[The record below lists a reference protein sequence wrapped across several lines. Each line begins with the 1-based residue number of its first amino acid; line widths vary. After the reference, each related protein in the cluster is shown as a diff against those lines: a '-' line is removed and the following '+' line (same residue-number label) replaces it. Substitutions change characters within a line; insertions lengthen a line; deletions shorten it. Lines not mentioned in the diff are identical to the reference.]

1 MPQKQMINIEHRKE
15 RKESVT
21 KPHVPLLA
29 HYGRRTNFVNILCTA
44 TDIRLE
50 SSAHYAVFTSKPR
63 RIRETEVKYF
73 SIVSVIHTDASQ
85 ENS

>member
-1 MPQKQMINIEHRKE
+1 MPPKLIIEHRKE

-29 HYGRRTNFVNILCTA
+29 HRERNTNLANILCTA

-50 SSAHYAVFTSKPR
+50 SSAHYTVVYKQAK
-63 RIRETEVKYF
+63 
-73 SIVSVIHTDASQ
+73 